1 MGNGKLSPDRKWKS
15 TGNVGQPRKP
25 FWERLSNS
33 KDPVPTRPMAASLGA
48 SMNRRKK
55 KEKEKEEKSKEEEK
69 ENEEN
74 DKNLSIKD
82 EPTDNDKT
90 NNHSEAEN
98 DD

>member
-1 MGNGKLSPDRKWKS
+1 MDLDNKIEILQNGKLSPDRKWKS

-55 KEKEKEEKSKEEEK
+55 KVFQIL
-69 ENEEN
+69 
-74 DKNLSIKD
+74 DTMI
-82 EPTDNDKT
+82 
-90 NNHSEAEN
+90 
-98 DD
+98 